1 MKSWILHRFQEV
13 QRKKKSF
20 QVKMC
25 QVGYNM
31 LLLVA
36 HNIKWPRRQFFI
48 AAKLSG
54 DVLAAW
60 TSDHTL
66 SSNSKVVEDRD
77 HRIPLFLQ
85 HLGQC
90 LGHSKGVQ

>member
-1 MKSWILHRFQEV
+1 
-13 QRKKKSF
+13 
-20 QVKMC
+20 MC

-36 HNIKWPRRQFFI
+36 HNIKLPRRQFFI
-48 AAKLSG
+48 DAKVSG

-66 SSNSKVVEDRD
+66 SSHSKVVEDRY
-77 HRIPLFLQ
+77 HRIPLFVQ